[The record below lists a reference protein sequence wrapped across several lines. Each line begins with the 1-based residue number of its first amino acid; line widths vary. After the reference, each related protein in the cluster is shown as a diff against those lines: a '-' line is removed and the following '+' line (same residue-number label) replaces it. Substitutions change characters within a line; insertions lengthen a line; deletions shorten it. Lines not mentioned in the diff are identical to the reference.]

1 MGAVIVKTEM
11 IGFDRGYPIT
21 TATMYIYCDAC
32 GSFDVRTYI
41 SLSKVLPMAVVLA
54 GGGTWLIRQNIQWIL
69 CILPLALVCLVLF
82 MPWKFPDYQCRKCG
96 NTKISHE
103 NSWKYPPT
111 TNAFWTSPRIEFK
124 RTPSTRHLMI
134 MTSVLNTLGTL
145 AFVV

>member
-103 NSWKYPPT
+103 NSWKYPTHDKSILDVPEDRIQKDTIDT
-111 TNAFWTSPRIEFK
+111 TFDDYDERP
-124 RTPSTRHLMI
+124 
-134 MTSVLNTLGTL
+134 
-145 AFVV
+145 